1 MKMWDCDKIGQ
12 SLSDVEAAVK
22 VETSAPCLHI
32 HYKVPQIFRLR
43 KQRSNNQW
51 RLIKS
56 EIPVTFRMMCRL
68 NESLMNA
75 KIQMLD

>member
-1 MKMWDCDKIGQ
+1 MKMWVCDEMGQ
-12 SLSDVEAAVK
+12 SCSDVEAAVK
-22 VETSAPCLHI
+22 VEMSVPCLHI
-32 HYKVPQIFRLR
+32 HYKFPQIFMPR

-51 RLIKS
+51 RLVKS

-68 NESLMNA
+68 KESLMNA